1 MKHEVIFD
9 TETTGLLKPTA
20 VDLSEQPYIVEF
32 AAVKVERY
40 GDQIQIIDEISMFI
54 KPPIPLSAET
64 NKITGITDAM
74 LVGAKSF
81 PLVWKDI
88 AKFFLG
94 VERVIAHNLGFDIS
108 MLANELMRIDS
119 VLKFPWPTDHYC
131 TVENSMH
138 IEQRR
143 LSLKN
148 LHIEL
153 LGHDFAD
160 AHRAMNDVQALYR
173 CYSKGLEVGV
183 FK

>member
-9 TETTGLLKPTA
+9 TETTGLLKPSA

-32 AAVKVERY
+32 AAVKVRRD
-40 GDQIQIIDEISMFI
+40 GDEIQIIDQISMFI
-54 KPPIPLSAET
+54 KPPIPLSTET
-64 NKITGITDAM
+64 KKITGITDAM
-74 LVGAKSF
+74 LISAKSF
-81 PLVWKDI
+81 PLVWKEI
-88 AKFFLG
+88 AQFFIN
-94 VERVIAHNLGFDIS
+94 VDRVIAHNLGFDIS

-119 VLKFPWPTDHYC
+119 VLKFPWPMDHYC

-138 IEQRR
+138 IDQRR

-173 CYSKGLEVGV
+173 CYAQGLKVGV